1 MLFIDDVCQIVFMD
15 GAAFE
20 AKHPRDSGGKFSTFG
35 AGTRKSKS
43 QLKREHKAK
52 TLEQF
57 YGEEIKGKN
66 LKGRRALFKML
77 EERKGFIR
85 GAFHRDDIGD
95 IDLVWGDSEARLEH
109 IIQRRMDKGQNLKR
123 VLMNLSTAIQNG
135 RLERAGERNG
145 SVAIRYGKQRVCLST
160 RKKGRD
166 ISFVITAYE
175 LDAK

>member
-1 MLFIDDVCQIVFMD
+1 MKLNTQEIVEGNFPLLVLVPENQNPSLSESTKRKLSNSSMERRSRARISKVV
-15 GAAFE
+15 G
-20 AKHPRDSGGKFSTFG
+20 RCSRCLRNGKVLS
-35 AGTRKSKS
+35 A
-43 QLKREHKAK
+43 EHF
-52 TLEQF
+52 T
-57 YGEEIKGKN
+57 
-66 LKGRRALFKML
+66 
-77 EERKGFIR
+77 
-85 GAFHRDDIGD
+85 DDIGD
-95 IDLVWGDSEARLEH
+95 IDLVWGDSEAGLEH

>member
-57 YGEEIKGKN
+57 YGEEIKGVVR
-66 LKGRRALFKML
+66 LVSSL
-77 EERKGFIR
+77 EGQE
-85 GAFHRDDIGD
+85 
-95 IDLVWGDSEARLEH
+95 S
-109 IIQRRMDKGQNLKR
+109 QRSSGVVQ
-123 VLMNLSTAIQNG
+123 
-135 RLERAGERNG
+135 
-145 SVAIRYGKQRVCLST
+145 
-160 RKKGRD
+160 
-166 ISFVITAYE
+166 
-175 LDAK
+175 DA